1 MLADTLDHVEQVS
14 KRRGLDR
21 ADLALL
27 TDGLRAEREQG
38 ITIDVAY
45 RYFATPAR
53 KFILADCPGHV
64 QYTRNTVTGSSTAD
78 VIVLLV
84 DARKGVVEQT
94 RRHLA
99 VASLLR
105 VPHVVLVVN
114 KIDLVNYSEDVFTA
128 IATDFA
134 LLARSLGVL
143 ETHCIPVS
151 ATEGDNVVTRSHRTP
166 WYDGPTVL
174 GYLENV
180 DDTRL
185 AVGADFRFPVQ
196 HVVRPQSAA
205 RAPWAARAPEVNGD
219 YRGYAGKIESGRV
232 RPGDEV
238 VVLPR
243 GSHAVVEAI
252 DTPDGPLD
260 LAVAGQSVVIR
271 LGTDVDISRGD
282 IIAATDAPPAPI
294 RDLSATVCW
303 LAERELTVG
312 ARVLIQHGTSIT
324 KAKVSSIDGVLDL
337 DFESG
342 TVPCWRPTTSL
353 ALNDIGRI
361 RLALASPLPIDSYR
375 EHRATGAFII
385 VDDADGWTLG
395 AGLAGSTPLTAK
407 TADRVRASKGLST
420 LSITPSRPH
429 NKERHHDRSIT
440 DPPRPRKQRSSG
452 AAGQPSDPRGSA
464 GDPAGARH
472 PRRLPRS
479 LHAQRHPGRQQA
491 GQPRSRGD
499 RLRAAAAVR
508 CLPCAGRRAGAAQPG
523 AGELPRVAGHR
534 LPPHRA
540 RDAAVVDHRSA
551 AS

>member
-1 MLADTLDHVEQVS
+1 MPHPSAFLAPSANAITGGRTLLRLATAGSVDDGKSTLVGRLLFDTNSVLADTLDHVEQVS
-14 KRRGLDR
+14 RRRGLDR

-143 ETHCIPVS
+143 ETYCIPVS

-174 GYLENV
+174 SYLENI
-180 DDTRL
+180 DDTWL
-185 AVGADFRFPVQ
+185 AVGQEFRFPVQ

-205 RAPWAARAPEVNGD
+205 PAPWAARAPQVNGD

-232 RPGDEV
+232 RPGDELA
-238 VVLPR
+238 VLPR
-243 GSHAVVEAI
+243 GTHAVVEAI

-271 LGTDVDISRGD
+271 LNAEVDVSRGD
-282 IIAATDAPPAPI
+282 ILAATDAPPAPI
-294 RDLSATVCW
+294 RELTATVCW
-303 LAERELTVG
+303 LAERELTAG
-312 ARVLIQHGTSIT
+312 ARVLVQHGTSIT
-324 KAKVSSIDGVLDL
+324 RAAVRSIEGVLDL
-337 DFESG
+337 SFEAG
-342 TVPCWRPTTSL
+342 TVPCWRSATALT
-353 ALNDIGRI
+353 LNDIGRI

-385 VDDADGWTLG
+385 IDDADGWTLG
-395 AGLAGSTPLTAK
+395 AGLAGSTPLTTASTAK
-407 TADRVRASKGLST
+407 TDPQDEAQQQQRKG
-420 LSITPSRPH
+420 PS
-429 NKERHHDRSIT
+429 
-440 DPPRPRKQRSSG
+440 
-452 AAGQPSDPRGSA
+452 
-464 GDPAGARH
+464 
-472 PRRLPRS
+472 
-479 LHAQRHPGRQQA
+479 
-491 GQPRSRGD
+491 
-499 RLRAAAAVR
+499 
-508 CLPCAGRRAGAAQPG
+508 
-523 AGELPRVAGHR
+523 
-534 LPPHRA
+534 
-540 RDAAVVDHRSA
+540 
-551 AS
+551 

>member
-1 MLADTLDHVEQVS
+1 MRPSSPLLAPAADSLTGGRTLLRLATAGSVDDGKSTLVGRLLFDTNSVLTDTLDHVELVS
-14 KRRGLDR
+14 RRKGLDR

-114 KIDLVNYSEDVFTA
+114 KIDLVGYSEDVFTA
-128 IATDFA
+128 VATDFA

-180 DDTRL
+180 DDHPL
-185 AVGADFRFPVQ
+185 ALGSEFRFPVQ
-196 HVVRPQSAA
+196 HVVRPQTA
-205 RAPWAARAPEVNGD
+205 RLPPWAASAPAVDGD

-232 RPGDEV
+232 SVGEEV

-243 GSHAVVEAI
+243 LSRARVEAI
-252 DTPDGPLD
+252 EAPDGPLD
-260 LAVAGQSVVIR
+260 LAVAGQSVVLR
-271 LGTDVDISRGD
+271 LDSDIDVSRGD
-282 IIAATDAPPAPI
+282 ILAATDAPPAPV
-294 RDLSATVCW
+294 RDLTATVCW
-303 LAERELTVG
+303 LAERDLAVG
-312 ARVLIQHGTSIT
+312 ARVLVQHGTSIT
-324 KAKVSSIDGVLDL
+324 KAIVKAVEGVLDL

-342 TVPCWRPTTSL
+342 TAPCWQPTASL
-353 ALNDIGRI
+353 TLNDIGRV
-361 RLALASPLPIDSYR
+361 RLALASPLSIDSYR

-395 AGLAGSTPLTAK
+395 AGLAGSTPLTAP
-407 TADRVRASKGLST
+407 TAFT
-420 LSITPSRPH
+420 T
-429 NKERHHDRSIT
+429 
-440 DPPRPRKQRSSG
+440 Q
-452 AAGQPSDPRGSA
+452 SDPHYPAQQGRGPS
-464 GDPAGARH
+464 
-472 PRRLPRS
+472 
-479 LHAQRHPGRQQA
+479 
-491 GQPRSRGD
+491 
-499 RLRAAAAVR
+499 
-508 CLPCAGRRAGAAQPG
+508 
-523 AGELPRVAGHR
+523 
-534 LPPHRA
+534 
-540 RDAAVVDHRSA
+540 
-551 AS
+551 

>member
-1 MLADTLDHVEQVS
+1 MPRRSAVLSPATNLTGGRTMLRLATAGSVDDGKSTLVGRLLFDTNSVLADALDHVEQVS
-14 KRRGLDR
+14 RRRGLDR

-84 DARKGVVEQT
+84 DARRGVIEQT

-114 KIDLVNYSEDVFTA
+114 KIDLVDYSEDVFTA

-134 LLARSLGVL
+134 LLARSLGAL
-143 ETHCIPVS
+143 ETYCIPVS
-151 ATEGDNVVTRSHRTP
+151 ATEGDNVVARSHRTP

-174 GYLENV
+174 SYLENI
-180 DDTRL
+180 DDTWL
-185 AVGADFRFPVQ
+185 AVGQEFRFPVQ

-205 RAPWAARAPEVNGD
+205 PAPWAARAPQVNGD

-232 RPGDEV
+232 RPGDELA
-238 VVLPR
+238 VLPR
-243 GSHAVVEAI
+243 GTHAVVEAI

-271 LGTDVDISRGD
+271 LNAEVDVSRGD
-282 IIAATDAPPAPI
+282 ILAATDAPPAAI
-294 RDLSATVCW
+294 RELTATVCW
-303 LAERELTVG
+303 LAERELTAG
-312 ARVLIQHGTSIT
+312 ARVLVQHGTSIT
-324 KAKVSSIDGVLDL
+324 KAVVKSIEGVLDL
-337 DFESG
+337 SFEAG
-342 TVPCWRPTTSL
+342 TVPCWRSATALT
-353 ALNDIGRI
+353 LNDIGRI

-385 VDDADGWTLG
+385 IDDGDGWTLG
-395 AGLAGSTPLTAK
+395 AGLAGSTPLPTASTAK
-407 TADRVRASKGLST
+407 TDPQDRKG
-420 LSITPSRPH
+420 PS
-429 NKERHHDRSIT
+429 
-440 DPPRPRKQRSSG
+440 
-452 AAGQPSDPRGSA
+452 
-464 GDPAGARH
+464 
-472 PRRLPRS
+472 
-479 LHAQRHPGRQQA
+479 
-491 GQPRSRGD
+491 
-499 RLRAAAAVR
+499 
-508 CLPCAGRRAGAAQPG
+508 
-523 AGELPRVAGHR
+523 
-534 LPPHRA
+534 
-540 RDAAVVDHRSA
+540 
-551 AS
+551 

>member
-1 MLADTLDHVEQVS
+1 MSLRSAVLSPTASLTAGRTLLRLATAGSVDDGKSTLVGRLLFDTNSVFADTLDHVEQVS
-14 KRRGLDR
+14 RRKGLDR

-45 RYFATPAR
+45 RYFATPIR

-99 VASLLR
+99 VAALLR

-114 KIDLVNYSEDVFTA
+114 KIDLVDYSEERFTE

-143 ETHCIPVS
+143 DTHCIPVS
-151 ATEGDNVVTRSHRTP
+151 STEGDNVVTRSHRTP

-180 DDTRL
+180 DDTPL
-185 AVGADFRFPVQ
+185 AVGSELRFPVQ

-205 RAPWAARAPEVNGD
+205 RAPWAASAPEVNGD

-232 RPGDEV
+232 RPGDEI

-252 DTPDGPLD
+252 DTPDGALD

-271 LGTDVDISRGD
+271 LDSDIDVSRGD
-282 IIAATDAPPAPI
+282 ILAATDAPPAPV
-294 RDLSATVCW
+294 RDLTATVCW
-303 LAERELTVG
+303 LAERDLTVG
-312 ARVLIQHGTSIT
+312 ARVLVQHETSIT
-324 KAKVSSIDGVLDL
+324 KAIVRSIDGVLDL

-342 TVPCWRPTTSL
+342 TAPCWRPTPTLS
-353 ALNDIGRI
+353 LNDIGRV

-385 VDDADGWTLG
+385 VDEADGWTLG
-395 AGLAGSTPLTAK
+395 AGLAGSTPLTAS
-407 TADRVRASKGLST
+407 TA
-420 LSITPSRPH
+420 SISR
-429 NKERHHDRSIT
+429 
-440 DPPRPRKQRSSG
+440 
-452 AAGQPSDPRGSA
+452 SDPHY
-464 GDPAGARH
+464 PA
-472 PRRLPRS
+472 
-479 LHAQRHPGRQQA
+479 QQ
-491 GQPRSRGD
+491 GKTS
-499 RLRAAAAVR
+499 
-508 CLPCAGRRAGAAQPG
+508 
-523 AGELPRVAGHR
+523 
-534 LPPHRA
+534 
-540 RDAAVVDHRSA
+540 
-551 AS
+551 

>member
-1 MLADTLDHVEQVS
+1 MPRRSPLLLPTANPITGGRTLLRLATAGSVDDGKSTLVGRLLFDTNSVLTDTLDHVERVS
-14 KRRGLDR
+14 KRKGLHR

-105 VPHVVLVVN
+105 VPHVVLIVN
-114 KIDLVNYSEDVFTA
+114 KIDLVDYSEDVFTA
-128 IATDFA
+128 VATDFA

-174 GYLENV
+174 GYLEDI

-185 AVGADFRFPVQ
+185 AVGSDLRFPVQ

-205 RAPWAARAPEVNGD
+205 PPLWAAQAPRVNGD

-243 GSHAVVEAI
+243 GSHAIIEGI

-271 LGTDVDISRGD
+271 LDSDIDVSRGD

-294 RDLSATVCW
+294 RDLTATVCW
-303 LAERELTVG
+303 LAERELSAGT
-312 ARVLIQHGTSIT
+312 RVLFQHGTSLT
-324 KAKVSSIDGVLDL
+324 KAVVRSIEGALDL
-337 DFESG
+337 NFEAG
-342 TVPCWRPTTSL
+342 TVPCWRPTASL
-353 ALNDIGRI
+353 TLNDIGRV
-361 RLALASPLPIDSYR
+361 RLSLASPVPIDSYR
-375 EHRATGAFII
+375 EHRATGAFIL

-395 AGLAGSTPLTAK
+395 AGLAGSTPLIAK
-407 TADRVRASKGLST
+407 TADTPMSGSKHPAQQGK
-420 LSITPSRPH
+420 PS
-429 NKERHHDRSIT
+429 
-440 DPPRPRKQRSSG
+440 
-452 AAGQPSDPRGSA
+452 
-464 GDPAGARH
+464 
-472 PRRLPRS
+472 
-479 LHAQRHPGRQQA
+479 
-491 GQPRSRGD
+491 
-499 RLRAAAAVR
+499 
-508 CLPCAGRRAGAAQPG
+508 
-523 AGELPRVAGHR
+523 
-534 LPPHRA
+534 
-540 RDAAVVDHRSA
+540 
-551 AS
+551 

>member
-1 MLADTLDHVEQVS
+1 MPQRSAVLSSTTNLTGGRTLLRLATAGSVDDGKSTLVGRLLFDTNSVLADTLDHVEQVS
-14 KRRGLDR
+14 RRRGLDR

-114 KIDLVNYSEDVFTA
+114 KIDLVNYSEDAFTA

-151 ATEGDNVVTRSHRTP
+151 ATEGDNAVTRSHRTP

-174 GYLENV
+174 SYLENI
-180 DDTRL
+180 DDTWL
-185 AVGADFRFPVQ
+185 AVGQEFRFPVQ
-196 HVVRPQSAA
+196 HVVRPQSATP
-205 RAPWAARAPEVNGD
+205 APWAARAPQVNGD

-232 RPGDEV
+232 RPGDELA
-238 VVLPR
+238 VLPR
-243 GSHAVVEAI
+243 GTHAVVEAI

-271 LGTDVDISRGD
+271 LNAEVDVSRGD
-282 IIAATDAPPAPI
+282 ILAATDAPPAPI
-294 RDLSATVCW
+294 RELTATVCW
-303 LAERELTVG
+303 LAERELTAD
-312 ARVLIQHGTSIT
+312 ARVLVQHGTSIT
-324 KAKVSSIDGVLDL
+324 RAAVRSIEGVLDL
-337 DFESG
+337 SFEAG
-342 TVPCWRPTTSL
+342 TVPCWRSATALT
-353 ALNDIGRI
+353 LNDIGRI

-385 VDDADGWTLG
+385 IDDADGWTLG
-395 AGLAGSTPLTAK
+395 AGLAGSTPLTTASTAK
-407 TADRVRASKGLST
+407 TDPQDRAQQQQRKG
-420 LSITPSRPH
+420 PS
-429 NKERHHDRSIT
+429 
-440 DPPRPRKQRSSG
+440 
-452 AAGQPSDPRGSA
+452 
-464 GDPAGARH
+464 
-472 PRRLPRS
+472 
-479 LHAQRHPGRQQA
+479 
-491 GQPRSRGD
+491 
-499 RLRAAAAVR
+499 
-508 CLPCAGRRAGAAQPG
+508 
-523 AGELPRVAGHR
+523 
-534 LPPHRA
+534 
-540 RDAAVVDHRSA
+540 
-551 AS
+551 